1 MRANQLFLS
10 KKMRTKGKEVKTV
23 KLISEIIPVEMN
35 GCLHYDGMG
44 KGRDIQN
51 LKMQIHS
58 TYLRVF

>member
-44 KGRDIQN
+44 KGRDTQN

>member
-10 KKMRTKGKEVKTV
+10 KKMRTKGKEGKTV

-44 KGRDIQN
+44 EGRNTKKKFKNANTQYI
-51 LKMQIHS
+51 L
-58 TYLRVF
+58 